1 MSLVHVS
8 PLLCRAL
15 QADALVSGA
24 AGLLM
29 LLANEPLSTLLGL
42 PQALLLGAGLVM
54 LPWCAALLW
63 SARRDFLPRPAVWVV
78 IAVNAAWVLDSLL
91 LLVSGWVQPTPL
103 GLAYVIAQALA
114 VVVFAELQFFG
125 LRRSPAAM
133 A

>member
-1 MSLVHVS
+1 MSLIHAS
-8 PLLCRAL
+8 PLLRRAL

-29 LLANEPLSTLLGL
+29 LLANQPLSTLLGL
-42 PQALLLGAGLVM
+42 PQALLLGAGLAM

-63 SARRDFLPRPAVWVV
+63 LARREALARPAVWAV
-78 IAVNAAWVLDSLL
+78 IAVNVAWVLDSLL

-103 GLAYVIAQALA
+103 GVAYVIAQALA
-114 VVVFAELQFFG
+114 VVVFAEMQFFG
-125 LRRSPAAM
+125 LRRSQAAL